1 LKLIAREAL
10 IASALAALVGLMI
23 GLAFAAILIF
33 VVNPQSF
40 HWTMEWFT
48 PWHDLGAMVLV
59 LIAMS
64 SATVTLALRN
74 KLGTRLVEQLK
85 EDWA

>member
-1 LKLIAREAL
+1 
-10 IASALAALVGLMI
+10 VGLII

-48 PWHDLGAMVLV
+48 PWRDLFIMVVVLV
-59 LIAMS
+59 GMS
-64 SATVTLALRN
+64 SATVTLALRT
-74 KLGTRLVEQLK
+74 KLNTQLVEQLK

>member
-1 LKLIAREAL
+1 LV
-10 IASALAALVGLMI
+10 AALVGLTI

-48 PWHDLGAMVLV
+48 PWRDLCLMVSVLV
-59 LIAMS
+59 AMS
-64 SATVTLALRN
+64 TATVTLALRD